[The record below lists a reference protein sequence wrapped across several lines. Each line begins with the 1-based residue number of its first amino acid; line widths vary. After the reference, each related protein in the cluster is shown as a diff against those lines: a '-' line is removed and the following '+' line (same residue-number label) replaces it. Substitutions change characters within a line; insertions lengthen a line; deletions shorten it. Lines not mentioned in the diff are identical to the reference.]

1 MSTLKCVLILGSAL
15 AASPLLAAYAAEPET
30 AASNVVNACVSDSTG
45 EVFIVNSSKSCKT
58 GQKSVSWNITGPKG
72 PAGPKG
78 LEGPAGPKGAEGP
91 KGATGPAGPKGATGA
106 PGPQGPTGQTGATGP
121 AGSTGAT
128 GPQGPGGFNGAQLF
142 TTVGDTTWVAPAHIQ
157 NVMVELVGGGGAGFS
172 PATLDGPGGGQ
183 GGGGGYTKALIPVT
197 PGTTYT
203 IVVAGG
209 GIAVPGAAIPG
220 EPPLSIFGLGS
231 TVLAVADFGTGG
243 SNGSGGAGAT
253 ADTTLSPL
261 FASAG
266 LAGASGAAVNTN
278 GVAFVPNGQQYG
290 AGGAGSDEFGVL
302 NNGGNGAVLLTW

>member
-15 AASPLLAAYAAEPET
+15 AASPLLAAYAAGPET
-30 AASNVVNACVSDSTG
+30 TASNVVNACVSESTG
-45 EVFIVNSSKSCKT
+45 EVFIVNSSKDCKK
-58 GQKSVSWNITGPKG
+58 GQKGVSWNITGPKG
-72 PAGPKG
+72 AEGPKG
-78 LEGPAGPKGAEGP
+78 PEGPAGPKGAEGP
-91 KGATGPAGPKGATGA
+91 KGATGPAGARGATGA
-106 PGPQGPTGQTGATGP
+106 TGLQGPTGQTGAT
-121 AGSTGAT
+121 GSTGAT

-172 PATLDGPGGGQ
+172 PATLDAPGGGQ

-203 IVVAGG
+203 VVVAGG

-231 TVLAVADFGTGG
+231 TVLAVADFGAGG

-266 LAGASGAAVNTN
+266 LAGASETTVNAN

-290 AGGAGSDEFGVL
+290 AGGAGSVEFGVL
-302 NNGGNGAVLLTW
+302 VNGGNGAVLLTW